1 MVGVESEVYRP
12 FRTVGHL
19 GLELR
24 RLRQEAGLTQAELA
38 ERAGVSRRWI
48 SQVERGH
55 ERAEAGNLMRVVRA
69 LGLSLR
75 LEPVVDYL

>member
-69 LGLSLR
+69 LGLAVR
-75 LEPVVDYL
+75 FEPAVDYL